1 NTTPVTITA
10 ITQMPCRQYRIAQP
24 PLRPVTSLREY
35 GLSQHADEG
44 RAAEVAVRAAPM
56 RISN

>member
-35 GLSQHADEG
+35 DLSQHADER
-44 RAAEVAVRAAPM
+44 RAAEVAVWAPAI
-56 RISN
+56 RIAN